1 MQAAAHG
8 PDQILARGELSEG
21 IFELSLPLMLEK
33 LDFSVVDTCQ
43 VIYPG
48 APAGQ
53 VCESREERARSL
65 VLSDGGEPK
74 DV

>member
-21 IFELSLPLMLEK
+21 ILELPLPLMLEK
-33 LDFSVVDTCQ
+33 LDFRVVDTCK

-53 VCESREERARSL
+53 VHESREERARGL
-65 VLSDGGEPK
+65 ILSDGREP
-74 DV
+74 